1 MAIRVAHI
9 GTGNVGRLALTQLLT
24 DPRFDLTGVWVS
36 SPTKVG
42 KDAAELAGLDT
53 PAGVTATDDLEAL
66 LATRP
71 DCAVYCAMGDNR
83 TPEAI
88 KDCRHILA
96 AGVNVVGSA
105 PVVLQYPWQLM
116 PDKYIKQVEDAAQQG
131 NSSIFITGVDPGFA
145 NDLIPFTLAGTC
157 QSIEQLRCMEIADYA
172 TYDGAT
178 VMFEVMG
185 FGKPLDNIP
194 ILLQPGV
201 LSIAWAHPS
210 GSWPPGWVSN
220 STTSPK
226 PLSANQP
233 GRIRHRG
240 RARAE
245 RQRGGDALPDLRR
258 RQRPPGDSHRAR
270 HPVARR
276 PAARLAAARPA
287 RRLVPGGN
295 HRRAVLHRRYLP
307 DQSQGRPQPCCDRGR
322 GRTDRECH
330 SRGRRRAAGNPDHP
344 GPATDHRPGWNRF

>member
-1 MAIRVAHI
+1 M
-9 GTGNVGRLALTQLLT
+9 
-24 DPRFDLTGVWVS
+24 S

-201 LSIAWAHPS
+201 LSIAW
-210 GSWPPGWVSN
+210 G
-220 STTSPK
+220 TS
-226 PLSANQP
+226 
-233 GRIRHRG
+233 IR
-240 RARAE
+240 
-245 RQRGGDALPDLRR
+245 Q
-258 RQRPPGDSHRAR
+258 
-270 HPVARR
+270 
-276 PAARLAAARPA
+276 LAAGLGVELDDITETVEREPA
-287 RRLVPGGN
+287 RTHSTSRQGTCRKAAW
-295 HRRAVLHRRYLP
+295 RRCASRFAASSTATRR
-307 DQSQGRPQPCCDRGR
+307 
-322 GRTDRECH
+322 
-330 SRGRRRAAGNPDHP
+330 
-344 GPATDHRPGWNRF
+344 